1 MGQHALRPPVLEFLA
16 HAVEYHT
23 IKIIADLNITSY
35 LKIVCTTMSTT
46 TQNLWDPAQMYSC
59 IAERALSVTVCVEG
73 NHYVMVVIFTS
84 FSATV
89 SSKIWHNCFLFTG
102 SIV

>member
-1 MGQHALRPPVLEFLA
+1 MGQHSLRPPVLAFLV

-23 IKIIADLNITSY
+23 IKIIADLNITSSY
-35 LKIVCTTMSTT
+35 LKIVCTTMSPT

-73 NHYVMVVIFTS
+73 NHYEYLLVFQQLSHQRYGTIAFCLQVVLYS
-84 FSATV
+84 E
-89 SSKIWHNCFLFTG
+89 
-102 SIV
+102 